1 MLKDVLIVKLLL
13 SNKCNNLQSCGEIE
27 SMHEFEFYL
36 CKEPDNFQSTK
47 ASEEVAD
54 YVASWV
60 KKRLISNS

>member
-1 MLKDVLIVKLLL
+1 MGQRIPEKEIA
-13 SNKCNNLQSCGEIE
+13 NFQAYGEIE

>member
-1 MLKDVLIVKLLL
+1 
-13 SNKCNNLQSCGEIE
+13 
-27 SMHEFEFYL
+27 MHEFEFYL
-36 CKEPDNFQSTK
+36 CKEPDNFRSTK